1 MSDATEN
8 WKDVPGFEGR
18 YRVSDLGR
26 VYSFHSGRCLRP
38 GRMTEGHMSVS
49 LGARNSRCV
58 HELVL
63 TAFAGPRPEKH
74 EARHLNGEPSDNRL
88 ANLEWATRGRNIQD
102 KKWHNGGKN
111 QKLTGEQARD
121 LKRCLKD
128 GEARKQIAARFSVS
142 KSSVDAI
149 AAGVYHRDA

>member
-26 VYSFHSGRCLRP
+26 VYSFHSARCLRP

-63 TAFAGPRPEKH
+63 VAFAGPRPEKH

-88 ANLEWATRGRNIQD
+88 LNLEWATRGRNIQD

-111 QKLTGEQARD
+111 QKLTGAQAREI
-121 LKRCLKD
+121 KRRL
-128 GEARKQIAARFSVS
+128 GEGETRKTLAVEFNVS
-142 KSSVDAI
+142 RSLIDNMAVGACHADA
-149 AAGVYHRDA
+149 

>member
-26 VYSFHSGRCLRP
+26 VYSLASGRCLRP
-38 GRMTEGHMSVS
+38 GRMSGGHMSVA
-49 LGARNSRCV
+49 LGRNNTRCV

-63 TAFAGPRPEKH
+63 TTFVGPRPLKH
-74 EARHLNGEPSDNRL
+74 DSRHLNGQHTDNRL
-88 ANLEWATRGRNIQD
+88 VNLQWSTRARNIQD
-102 KKWHNGGKN
+102 KKWHGGGKN
-111 QKLTGEQARD
+111 QKLSGEQARE
-121 LKRCLKD
+121 LKQRLRE
-128 GEARKQIAARFSVS
+128 GETRKSIAARFNVS

-149 AAGVYHRDA
+149 ATGVYHRDA